1 MHILALGGWAQY
13 AQSLDNVLPEGAEK
27 VFYGDC
33 ASVEAA
39 FSRIQSV
46 GLSRPD
52 IAVGWSLG
60 GQLLVRAT
68 AVGIIRPK
76 RLVLLAAPFQLVA
89 DKHFRGGKPRLM
101 VAASRLALQADA
113 GFMLRQFQAD
123 MLAQGDSN
131 AAAIKEISPHYLA
144 PVEGMEWLFWFDE
157 LARFSCNNLDFR
169 AFPPTDIIH
178 GDNDAVIPYANG
190 EAFAAHIAG
199 SRLHELEK
207 CGHAPHWHDAN
218 FVKQVITGA

>member
-1 MHILALGGWAQY
+1 MKILALSGWAQY
-13 AQSLDNVLPEGAEK
+13 AQSLDNVVPEGAEK
-27 VFYGDC
+27 IFYGDC
-33 ASVEAA
+33 ASVAA
-39 FSRIQSV
+39 VFARIQAA
-46 GLSRPD
+46 GMPQPD
-52 IAVGWSLG
+52 IVIGWSLG
-60 GQLLVRAT
+60 GQLLVRAI
-68 AVGIIRPK
+68 AAGIIRPK

-101 VAASRLALQADA
+101 VAASRLALLADA

-131 AAAIKEISPHYLA
+131 AAAIKEISPQYLA
-144 PVEGMEWLFWFDE
+144 PTDGMEWLYWFDE
-157 LARFSCNNLDFR
+157 LARFSCRDLDFS

-178 GDNDAVIPYANG
+178 GHNDAVIPYANG
-190 EAFAAHIAG
+190 EAFAEHIRG
-199 SRLHELEK
+199 SRLHGLEK